1 MNRAHLPDL
10 TIMMSTRI
18 DSPSRLANVRA
29 SLGYYRKYTDAQLL
43 IIESDCEPRLREIM
57 LTEFPEVAYIFVE
70 DSSPML
76 HRTHLMNEE
85 FRRVRTRNAANID
98 VDIIVPIE
106 QLRQANAAV
115 LSGQYV
121 MAMPYDG
128 RVVLSPKEFADIFRE
143 TLDIEALTEVDAY
156 QQLMFGF
163 ASLGGAYVVDVARYR
178 ELGWENEHFLCW
190 GPEDME
196 RFHRLD
202 ILGHRPLQ
210 ISGKCYHLPHSRGIN
225 SGDTVPEMILS
236 TKAEYHKV
244 LSMTPPELQAYI
256 RTWPWTESY

>member
-1 MNRAHLPDL
+1 MNEKKYFEDL

-18 DSPSRLANVRA
+18 DSPDRLANVRA
-29 SLGYYRKYTDAQLL
+29 SLGYYSRNTDAHLM
-43 IIESDCEPRLREIM
+43 IIESDSDSHLSSFMEN
-57 LTEFPEVAYIFVE
+57 EFPDVEYIFME
-70 DSSPML
+70 DHNPML

-106 QLRQANAAV
+106 QLASANEAV

-128 RVVLSPKEFADIFRE
+128 RVVLSPAVFANIFRE
-143 TLDIEALTEVDAY
+143 TLDIESLTEVDAY

-163 ASLGGAYVVDVARYR
+163 SSLGGAYVVDVNRYR
-178 ELGWENEHFLCW
+178 ELGWENENFLCW

-202 ILGHRPLQ
+202 ILGYRPLQ
-210 ISGKCYHLPHSRGIN
+210 VQGKCYHLPHRRGLN

-236 TKAEYHKV
+236 TKQEYHKI
-244 LSMTPPELQAYI
+244 LSMTPSELRSYI
-256 RTWPWTESY
+256 KTWAWR

>member
-1 MNRAHLPDL
+1 MRKQHLPDL

-18 DSPSRLANVRA
+18 DSPDRLANVRA
-29 SLGYYRKYTDAQLL
+29 SLGFYRKYTDAHLM
-43 IIESDCEPRLREIM
+43 IIESDSESHLCGIM
-57 LTEFPEVAYIFVE
+57 QTEFPEVEYIFIE
-70 DSSPML
+70 DHNPML

-85 FRRVRTRNAANID
+85 FRRIKTRNAANID
-98 VDIIVPIE
+98 VDIIVPIK
-106 QLRQANAAV
+106 QLILANDAV
-115 LSGQYV
+115 LNGQYV

-128 RVVLSPKEFADIFRE
+128 RMVCSSRNVANIFRE
-143 TLDIEALTEVDAY
+143 TLDIVELTEIDKY

-210 ISGKCYHLPHSRGIN
+210 ISGKCYHLPHHRGIN
-225 SGDTVPEMILS
+225 SGDTVPEMVLS
-236 TKAEYHKV
+236 TKKEYYKV
-244 LSMTPPELQAYI
+244 LSKAIVELRAYI
-256 RTWPWTESY
+256 KTWQWIR

>member
-1 MNRAHLPDL
+1 MNKIHLEEL

-18 DSPSRLANVRA
+18 DSPDRLANVRA
-29 SLGYYRKYTDAQLL
+29 SLGYYRKHTDAGLM
-43 IIESDCEPRLREIM
+43 IIESDQVSNLGEIM
-57 LTEFPEVAYIFVE
+57 HTEFPEVEYIFVE
-70 DSSPML
+70 DYNPML

-85 FRRVRTRNAANID
+85 FRRIQTRNAANID
-98 VDIIVPIE
+98 VDVIVPIE
-106 QLRQANAAV
+106 QLSAANDAV
-115 LSGQYV
+115 LSGKYV
-121 MAMPYDG
+121 MALPYDG
-128 RVVLSPKEFADIFRE
+128 RVVQSPTTFSDIFRH
-143 TLDIEALTEVDAY
+143 TLDIHSLTEIDGY

-210 ISGKCYHLPHSRGIN
+210 VLGKCYHLPHARGIN
-225 SGDTVPEMILS
+225 SGDAVPELVMS
-236 TKAEYHKV
+236 TKKEYHRV
-244 LSMTPPELQAYI
+244 LSMKPDELRAYI
-256 RTWPWTESY
+256 NSWNWIY

>member
-1 MNRAHLPDL
+1 MTRSHLPDL

-18 DSPSRLANVRA
+18 DSPDRLANVRA
-29 SLGYYRKYTDAQLL
+29 SLGYYRKYTDAHLM
-43 IIESDCEPRLREIM
+43 IIESDSKSRLSEIM
-57 LTEFPEVAYIFVE
+57 QMDFPEVEYIFVE
-70 DSSPML
+70 DHNPML

-85 FRRVRTRNAANID
+85 FRRIRTRNAANID

-106 QLRQANAAV
+106 QLHQAHDAV

-121 MAMPYDG
+121 MSMPYDG
-128 RVVLSPKEFADIFRE
+128 RVVLSPKELADIFRE
-143 TLDIEALTEVDAY
+143 TLDIGALTEIDAY

-210 ISGKCYHLPHSRGIN
+210 VTGKCYHLPHSRGIN
-225 SGDTVPEMILS
+225 SGDTVPELILL
-236 TKAEYHKV
+236 TKREYFNVINMK
-244 LSMTPPELQAYI
+244 PQELCYYI
-256 RTWPWTESY
+256 ESWTWCKR

>member
-1 MNRAHLPDL
+1 M
-10 TIMMSTRI
+10 
-18 DSPSRLANVRA
+18 
-29 SLGYYRKYTDAQLL
+29 
-43 IIESDCEPRLREIM
+43 IIESDKESHLGSIM
-57 LTEFPEVAYIFVE
+57 GNEFPEVEYIFVE
-70 DSSPML
+70 NQNLML
-76 HRTHLMNEE
+76 HRTYLMNEE
-85 FRRVRTRNAANID
+85 FRRIKTRNAANID

-106 QLRQANAAV
+106 QLKLANDAV
-115 LSGQYV
+115 LSGKYV

-143 TLDIEALTEVDAY
+143 TLEIESLSKIDAY

-163 ASLGGAYVVDVARYR
+163 SSLGGAYVVDVERYR
-178 ELGWENEHFLCW
+178 RLGWENEHFLCW

-210 ISGKCYHLPHSRGIN
+210 VIGKCFHLPHSRGIN

-236 TKAEYHKV
+236 TKKEYYTI
-244 LSMTPPELQAYI
+244 LSMTPKELKQYI
-256 RTWPWTESY
+256 STWDWASR